1 MRAVAGV
8 MIMLMLT
15 GSSRANGDY
24 DAGSQYAG
32 SVQSKGTQALT
43 NFKPADSLPNYNAR
57 PSESGYYGGVTTPS
71 TNLDTQG
78 NQVLAGSEAGQAVTS
93 SMLNNPAEAISMDA
107 PFIAAGTDAQST
119 AESVTNGTFDN
130 CTAASVNKSVFTNYV
145 CERDTNVS
153 QTCTRTASITGHYED
168 TTEVRTITID
178 SSALSFAVTNGQF
191 MATYPMPAGQVMN
204 ATLTYSWNKRL
215 AFGSPAWTMTVT
227 ALGQRTLM
235 SSENGSAGLPIG
247 QAFTEGEA
255 LPVVVLSQAN
265 DVPSTANIWR
275 MTNMRYHFVVTITM
289 RVVVKAWVPS
299 VAWSESCPFD
309 KSQGALTNTECTVAG
324 GDRSVVVDGKTYTVH
339 SDCWGY
345 TDTYRTQTAD
355 EGSCTAYVNNSACT
369 LATRQCAYSL
379 DGFCLHENAT
389 YSCETK
395 VSGSGMMCGG
405 QFFCTD
411 GSCAQVAS
419 GNTNDFKTAISQL
432 AAVAAAGKDVAE
444 LNGINVRAFTGNGQS
459 CRKASAGFNNCCK
472 GGGWGSDVGLA
483 HCNSEEKA
491 LGQARERL
499 LTVDVGEYCSTKVL
513 GVCIQKKRAYCVFE
527 SKLAQIVQQQGRQW
541 QLGIGFGNPESP
553 DCNGITVEQ
562 LQAINFEKLDFSN
575 FYADLENGSAIPEDN
590 ALIERVKSQIAAKV
604 EAGTQ

>member
-1 MRAVAGV
+1 
-8 MIMLMLT
+8 MILLT

-43 NFKPADSLPNYNAR
+43 NFKPADNLPNYDAK
-57 PSESGYYGGVTTPS
+57 PSESGYYGGVTIPS

-168 TTEVRTITID
+168 TTEVRKITID
-178 SSALSFAVTNGQF
+178 SSALNFAVTNGQF

-215 AFGSPAWTMTVT
+215 AFGSPAWTMAVTV
-227 ALGQRTLM
+227 LGQRTLM

-247 QAFTEGEA
+247 QAFTEGET

-265 DVPSTANIWR
+265 DVPSTANIWQFP
-275 MTNMRYHFVVTITM
+275 NMRYHFVLSITM

-345 TDTYRTQTAD
+345 TDTYLTQTAD
-355 EGSCTAYVNNSACT
+355 EGSCTAYVNNAACT

-411 GSCAQVAS
+411 GSCVQVAS

-513 GVCIQKKRAYCVFE
+513 GVCLQKKRAYCVFE

-590 ALIERVKSQIAAKV
+590 ALIERVKSQISAKV